1 MFKKNPIEAQLDVE
15 IATLLAKMAED
26 DDKTSDEYASMLDQM
41 SKLYKLREENSI
53 SMDTWATIGANL
65 LGIVIILSHERA
77 HVIASKSF
85 GFVKKLF

>member
-1 MFKKNPIEAQLDVE
+1 MFKKNPIEIQLDAE
-15 IATLLAKMAED
+15 IHNLLLVMDGEDKDSEKYATMV
-26 DDKTSDEYASMLDQM
+26 DQM
-41 SKLYKLREENSI
+41 SKLYKLRQENGI

-65 LGIVIILSHERA
+65 LGIIVILNHERA